1 MTSNEEQQLMHG
13 ISGIAQSVS
22 ALLDLLRES
31 SLQRAKMD
39 EEILNV
45 LKMISRKH

>member
-13 ISGIAQSVS
+13 ISGIAQSVGT
-22 ALLDLLRES
+22 LLVLFQEL
-31 SLQRAKMD
+31 SLQRAKTD

-45 LKMISRKH
+45 LKLISRKH